1 MDPYFDVAVSDVR
14 GFDLG
19 DDAELLTDLHGR
31 RVAAPEQLSG
41 DDWMLLGVL
50 GHRAGDDEEAGRC
63 FERAAGVGHHP
74 ALCRYLQAQLR
85 LHAGRHEE
93 AEALLDLAE
102 EANEAANPAESTTG
116 VPPAELV
123 HARGTMLRVRGD
135 LEGALAQYRSAL
147 EIDPGSALRWVETA
161 EVLAQLQRWNEAL
174 EAARRA
180 RLTDPELR
188 RAAYLSAAYASRIGD
203 TAAALDILDHL
214 ARRDATVAARA
225 SHDPHFEALRGEPAF
240 VSLTAPRSATN
251 VDWLDA
257 FPGWFQR
264 LRGSEAVAALGLQW
278 LDEDES
284 LRRTATWAEIYA
296 ASSKRGLGAEGGP
309 TGTLH
314 TAATLELSRTML
326 QGRRIVARGPATR
339 RREGTEEPS
348 WILIDVRKPESL
360 LVALSEAYPPFLWLD
375 GGATAETLAAALGEF
390 FPQPDL
396 SRLQLTEVARG
407 FMGYRLQFGV
417 PSPYTGGIEPANALE
432 LDHHFALNPF
442 LETASW
448 GSAYADDP
456 WPAVIPQQPG
466 FEAKFSERQRKVS
479 QQARGAVWSITRRTR
494 HSRSYL
500 CVELHHRDV
509 FVLEVRYRPSRQI
522 ALVDR
527 LNNHF
532 GCDYP
537 LDMPPDAIGAM
548 LGFRFDSAGDLLAQV
563 DATAHPDEIAGLLT
577 VISALRHSDLSMV
590 RVYRRY
596 MDHPDPVVRTT
607 LCNVFAA
614 YNFESLLEEMTV
626 LEPDPEIAAQLERLL
641 DEGIPVT
648 ELDPY
653 SDYATDD
660 DESSKDATG

>member
-1 MDPYFDVAVSDVR
+1 MDPYFDVALSDVR

-19 DDAELLTDLHGR
+19 DDAELLADLHAR
-31 RVAAPEQLSG
+31 RVAAPGRLTG

-50 GHRAGDDEEAGRC
+50 SHRAGDDEEAAKC
-63 FERAAGVGHHP
+63 FERAAGGGHHP
-74 ALCRYLQAQLR
+74 AICRYLQAQLR
-85 LHAGRHEE
+85 LGAGRHEE

-102 EANEAANPAESTTG
+102 EANEESHD
-116 VPPAELV
+116 VPPPELV

-135 LEGALAQYRSAL
+135 LPGAIAEYRTAL
-147 EIDPGSALRWVETA
+147 ELDPGSALRWLDLA
-161 EVLAQLQRWNEAL
+161 EVLAATQAWDEAL
-174 EAARRA
+174 KAARRA
-180 RLTDPELR
+180 RLQDPELQ

-203 TAAALDILDHL
+203 VPAALDILDHL
-214 ARRDATVAARA
+214 ARRDASVRERARV
-225 SHDPHFEALRGEPAF
+225 DPHFEALRDDATFASITAIRTEPD
-240 VSLTAPRSATN
+240 L
-251 VDWLDA
+251 DWLDA
-257 FPGWFQR
+257 FPSWLQQ
-264 LRGSEAVAALGLQW
+264 LRSTDLGLQW

-284 LRRTATWAEIYA
+284 LRRTAAWADVWGG
-296 ASSKRGLGAEGGP
+296 SGP

-314 TAATLELSRTML
+314 TAATLELARTML
-326 QGRRIVARGPATR
+326 HGRRIVARGPSTR
-339 RREGTEEPS
+339 RREGTEEFS
-348 WILIDVRKPESL
+348 WLVIDVRKPESL
-360 LVALSEAYPPFLWLD
+360 FLALSEAYPPFLWID
-375 GGATAETLAAALGEF
+375 AGTTEQTLAAALAEF
-390 FPQPDL
+390 FPQPEL
-396 SRLQLTEVARG
+396 SRVELAATARG

-432 LDHHFALNPF
+432 LDHHFTLNPF

-448 GSAYADDP
+448 GSAYTEDP
-456 WPAVIPQQPG
+456 WPAVIPKQPR
-466 FEAKFSERQRKVS
+466 FEAKFAERQRKVAE
-479 QQARGAVWSITRRTR
+479 QARGAVWSVTRRTR

-500 CVELHHRDV
+500 SVELHHRDV

-537 LDMPPDAIGAM
+537 LDMPPDAIGAL
-548 LGFRFDSAGDLLAQV
+548 LGFRFDSAADLLAQV
-563 DATAHPDEIAGLLT
+563 DATSSPDEIAGLLS
-577 VISALRHSDLSMV
+577 VISALRHTDLSMV

-626 LEPDPEIAAQLERLL
+626 IEPDAEIAAQLERLL

-653 SDYATDD
+653 SDYSTD
-660 DESSKDATG
+660 EEAG

>member
-19 DDAELLTDLHGR
+19 DDAELLADLHRR
-31 RVAAPEQLSG
+31 RVAAPGRLSG

-50 GHRAGDDEEAGRC
+50 IHRAGDDDEAGRC
-63 FERAAGVGHHP
+63 FERAAGAGHHV

-85 LHAGRHEE
+85 LRAGRHEE

-102 EANEAANPAESTTG
+102 EANEQ
-116 VPPAELV
+116 VRDLPPAELL

-135 LEGALAQYRSAL
+135 LEGALEQYRTAL
-147 EIDPGSALRWVETA
+147 ELDPRNALRWLDTA
-161 EVLAQLQRWNEAL
+161 EVLAFLQRWNEAL
-174 EAARRA
+174 ETARRA
-180 RLTDPELR
+180 RLHDPELR

-203 TAAALDILDHL
+203 TAAAIDILDHL
-214 ARRDATVAARA
+214 ARRDPGIAQRART
-225 SHDPHFEALRGEPAF
+225 DPHFEALHDVPAF
-240 VSLTAPRSATN
+240 VALTAPDPAP
-251 VDWLDA
+251 DLEWLDA
-257 FPGWFQR
+257 FPAWFQE
-264 LRGSEAVAALGLQW
+264 LRASEAVKALGIEW
-278 LDEDES
+278 LDEEES
-284 LRRTATWAEIYA
+284 LRRTAAWADVYA
-296 ASSKRGLGAEGGP
+296 PSARRPHSGP

-314 TAATLELSRTML
+314 TAATLELARSQL
-326 QGRRIVARGPATR
+326 QGRRIVARGPSTQ
-339 RREGTEEPS
+339 RREGTEEPC
-348 WILIDVRKPESL
+348 WLLVDVRRPERL

-375 GGATAETLAAALGEF
+375 AGTTVASLELALREY
-390 FPQPDL
+390 FPQPEL
-396 SRLQLTEVARG
+396 SRLQMPRVARG

-432 LDHHFALNPF
+432 LDHHFTLNPF
-442 LETASW
+442 VETASW

-456 WPAVIPQQPG
+456 WPAVIPKQPG
-466 FEAKFSERQRKVS
+466 FEAKFAERQRKVA
-479 QQARGAVWSITRRTR
+479 QQARGAVWSVTRRTR

-500 CVELHHRDV
+500 SIELHHRDV
-509 FVLEVRYRPSRQI
+509 FVIEVRYRPSRQTAI
-522 ALVDR
+522 VDR
-527 LNNHF
+527 INEQL

-537 LDMPPDAIGAM
+537 LDMPPDAIGAL
-548 LGFRFDSAGDLLAQV
+548 LGFRFDSAADLLAQV

-626 LEPDPEIAAQLERLL
+626 TEPDAEITAQLEALL

-660 DESSKDATG
+660 DEASKEGSA

>member
-1 MDPYFDVAVSDVR
+1 MDPYFDVALSDVR

-19 DDAELLTDLHGR
+19 DDPELLADLHAR
-31 RVAAPEQLSG
+31 RVAAPGRLSG

-50 GHRAGDDEEAGRC
+50 SHRAGDDDEAAKC
-63 FERAAGVGHHP
+63 FERAAGAGHHP
-74 ALCRYLQAQLR
+74 AICRYLQAQLR
-85 LHAGRHEE
+85 LEAGRHEE

-102 EANEAANPAESTTG
+102 EANEESHD

-135 LEGALAQYRSAL
+135 LPGALAEYRTAL
-147 EIDPGSALRWVETA
+147 ELDPGNALRWIEVA
-161 EVLAQLQRWNEAL
+161 EVLASTEQWDEAL
-174 EAARRA
+174 KAARRA
-180 RLTDPELR
+180 RLQDPELQ

-203 TAAALDILDHL
+203 VAAALDILDHL
-214 ARRDATVAARA
+214 ARRDPSVRDRARV
-225 SHDPHFEALRGEPAF
+225 DPQFEALRDDPTFA
-240 VSLTAPRSATN
+240 SLTATTN
-251 VDWLDA
+251 DPDLDWLDA
-257 FPGWFQR
+257 FPSWLQQ
-264 LRGSEAVAALGLQW
+264 LRSADLGLQW
-278 LDEDES
+278 LDDDES
-284 LRRTATWAEIYA
+284 LRRTAAWADVWG
-296 ASSKRGLGAEGGP
+296 ASGP

-314 TAATLELSRTML
+314 TAATLELARTML
-326 QGRRIVARGPATR
+326 HGRRIVARGPSTR
-339 RREGTEEPS
+339 RREGTEEFS
-348 WILIDVRKPESL
+348 WLVIDVRKPESIFL
-360 LVALSEAYPPFLWLD
+360 ALSEAYPPFLWMD
-375 GGATAETLAAALGEF
+375 AGTTEQSLAAALGEF
-390 FPQPDL
+390 FPQPEL
-396 SRLQLTEVARG
+396 SRVELSAVARG

-432 LDHHFALNPF
+432 LDHHFTLNPF
-442 LETASW
+442 LDTASW
-448 GSAYADDP
+448 GSAYTEDP
-456 WPAVIPQQPG
+456 WPAVIPKQPR
-466 FEAKFSERQRKVS
+466 FEAKFAERQRKVAE
-479 QQARGAVWSITRRTR
+479 QARGAVWSVTRRTR

-500 CVELHHRDV
+500 SVELHHRDV

-537 LDMPPDAIGAM
+537 LDMPPDAIGAL
-548 LGFRFDSAGDLLAQV
+548 LGFRFDSAADLLAQV
-563 DATAHPDEIAGLLT
+563 DATSSPDEIAGLLS
-577 VISALRHSDLSMV
+577 VISALRHTDLSMV

-626 LEPDPEIAAQLERLL
+626 VEPDAEIAAQLEGLL

-653 SDYATDD
+653 SDYSTD
-660 DESSKDATG
+660 EEAE